1 MKSKTLLTILGSL
14 IMGLMI
20 GIYIGSIHSVIK
32 VIRHED
38 PIEKFAKGSYSGS
51 HYGRTQ
57 DGVLCNVSYNWYIDH
72 TINEDEYAKIDLVI
86 KRTIAK
92 SFTYYKYDQ
101 ITKIPDDFIVD
112 FKSRL
117 EDAVFAIEP
126 LGFTLTNV
134 FITKYTPK

>member
-1 MKSKTLLTILGSL
+1 MKSKVFIVISFL
-14 IMGLMI
+14 IIGLMI
-20 GIYIGSIHSVIK
+20 GVYVGFHLSFVK
-32 VIRHED
+32 VSPQECTLK
-38 PIEKFAKGSYSGS
+38 EFSKGSYSGR

-57 DGVLCNVSYNWYIDH
+57 DGVLCNVSYSWYIDH
-72 TINEDEYAKIDLVI
+72 TIDEDEYAKIDLVL

>member
-1 MKSKTLLTILGSL
+1 MKSKLFLTALGSL
-14 IMGLMI
+14 IIGLMI

-32 VIRHED
+32 VIHHED
-38 PIEKFAKGSYSGS
+38 TLKEFSKGVYNGS

-57 DGVLCNVSYNWYIDH
+57 DGVLCDVKYNWYIDH
-72 TINEDEYAKIDLVI
+72 AINEDEYSKIDLVI

-101 ITKIPDDFIVD
+101 ITNIPDDFTVD

-126 LGFTLTNV
+126 LGFVITHV
-134 FITKYTPK
+134 FITAKSAS

>member
-1 MKSKTLLTILGSL
+1 MKSKIFLVILGSL
-14 IMGLMI
+14 VMGLML

-38 PIEKFAKGSYSGS
+38 TLKEFSKGVYSGS

-57 DGVLCNVSYNWYIDH
+57 DGVLCSVDYSWYIDH
-72 TINEDEYAKIDLVI
+72 TINEDEYTKIDLVI

-92 SFTYYKYDQ
+92 SFLYYTHEQ
-101 ITKIPDDFIVD
+101 ITKIPDDFTTD

-126 LGFTLTNV
+126 LGFTITKI
-134 FITKYTPK
+134 FITTKSTL